1 MIPPRA
7 EALRTLLERALDHRA
22 QAGQEYCC
30 MNFEKS
36 APPVEAGAFDL
47 NPAGQGGQQRKD
59 DVTTD
64 SDTSRKVNRSIE
76 LANGSMFYL
85 ADGATCPQ
93 CGVILRAIDAEPLLP
108 GVRAAVPQ

>member
-1 MIPPRA
+1 M
-7 EALRTLLERALDHRA
+7 
-22 QAGQEYCC
+22 
-30 MNFEKS
+30 
-36 APPVEAGAFDL
+36 
-47 NPAGQGGQQRKD
+47 
-59 DVTTD
+59 TTD

-108 GVRAAVPQ
+108 GVRLLCRNNHFVFSFEPAR